1 MFTKFES
8 SAWGKKLAK
17 RVLKTTQ
24 TDFDRYQATVAR
36 KKKSAAVKKVF
47 NKLKSSE

>member
-1 MFTKFES
+1 VFNKFAN

-17 RVLKTTQ
+17 RATTATQ
-24 TDFDRYQATVAR
+24 TDFERYQATVAR
-36 KKKSAAVKKVF
+36 KKRAAAVNKVF